1 MKQVLFQSRAGAKV
15 PSTVRRRPI
24 AESRRRRLVLIGYL
38 LAEKNEPCWTL
49 LETE

>member
-24 AESRRRRLVLIGYL
+24 AESRRRRLVLISYL
-38 LAEKNEPCWTL
+38 LAEKNEPC
-49 LETE
+49 

>member
-15 PSTVRRRPI
+15 PSAVRRRPI
-24 AESRRRRLVLIGYL
+24 AESPQRRLVLIGYL
-38 LAEKNEPCWTL
+38 LAKNEPCWTL